1 MMKNLYRLIILLLVI
16 SFTACTSNQPYMSAA
31 NDEDKDIGL
40 GGTGMLAAADSD
52 SDNGLGGTGVLGEI
66 TGFGS
71 IFVNGIEIE
80 YDRETTFTID
90 GKSADYQQLEIGDVV
105 EVLTTDRDK
114 HTQAQVINLRHEII
128 GKVEAI
134 DPQTFSFT
142 VLGQT
147 VIQPVNNRIL
157 PGVGA
162 MVAVSGFRIDKNT
175 IISTRVAPTDAK
187 QTLLRTQTGLPFE
200 NKTTHWL
207 VQLHVQNNKA
217 VFQLAGT
224 AHVLNIKEK
233 TKKTYADLLGI
244 RILQLRSPAASE
256 LKLERVVDLME
267 IPRGQGV
274 SVPMQRRGGNTL
286 LQPGSGSMPGPGT
299 SYGSGA
305 GTSSGSGQSPQPA
318 GPMQR

>member
-80 YDRETTFTID
+80 YDRKTTFTID